1 MDKIAHR
8 QQEPSPARSRWS
20 CLSWAVR
27 LAVLLGAL
35 GIVAIALVMV
45 YLKARDIGGG
55 PATYIIAGRET
66 TVVPDS
72 DLSAAEHAFLR
83 GYLTLHAADLERS
96 AGHNDAPVPFTIA
109 PGESAAV
116 VAERLEEE
124 GLVSDATLFRYYL
137 RYYALDAGLEAG
149 EFSLR
154 QAMTL
159 PEIAETLSNARADE
173 IEVRITEGWRLE
185 QTADYLVS
193 RPDLGIDP
201 AAFLALAR
209 LDPSELEAGRLRTDF
224 DFLAGLP
231 AGATLEGYLFPD
243 TYRLP
248 ADATATDLIETM
260 LYTFDR
266 RVTLEIRQAAA
277 ASGLSLH
284 GAVTLASIV
293 EREARLPEERPVIAG
308 VFLNRLAQG
317 IKLDADPTIQY
328 ALGFQPDTGE
338 WWKRPLVYAD
348 LELNSPYNTYQ
359 VAGLPP
365 GPIASPG
372 LASIEAV
379 VYPAATDYLYFV
391 VDCLSDTPGAH
402 VFATTF
408 EEHQANVARCQ

>member
-1 MDKIAHR
+1 MDRIARH

-20 CLSWAVR
+20 CLSWVLR

-35 GIVAIALVMV
+35 GVVAIALVMV
-45 YLKARDIGGG
+45 FLKTRDIGGG

-83 GYLTLHAADLERS
+83 GYLTLHAADLERP
-96 AGHNDAPVPFTIA
+96 AGRDDAPVAFAIA
-109 PGESAAV
+109 PGESAAA
-116 VAERLEEE
+116 VAERLEEA

-149 EFSLR
+149 DFTLR
-154 QAMTL
+154 GTMTL

-193 RPDLGIDP
+193 RPELGIDA

-209 LDPSELEAGRLRTDF
+209 LDPAAPDAERLRGEF
-224 DFLAGLP
+224 DFLIALP

-248 ADATATDLIETM
+248 ADATAADLIETM

-266 RVTLEIRQAAA
+266 RVTLEMRQAAA

-284 GAVTLASIV
+284 GAITLASIV
-293 EREARLPEERPVIAG
+293 EREAQLADERPVVAS

-317 IKLDADPTIQY
+317 IKLDADPTVQY

-348 LELNSPYNTYQ
+348 LESSSPYNTYQ

-372 LASIEAV
+372 LAAIEAV
-379 VYPAATDYLYFV
+379 VYPAETDYLYFV

>member
-1 MDKIAHR
+1 MDRIARR

-20 CLSWAVR
+20 CLSWALR
-27 LAVLLGAL
+27 LTVLLGAL
-35 GIVAIALVMV
+35 GVLAIALLMV

-83 GYLTLHAADLERS
+83 GYLTLHAADLERA
-96 AGHNDAPVPFTIA
+96 AGRSDAPAPFTIA
-109 PGESAAV
+109 PGESAAA
-116 VAERLEEE
+116 VAERLEQG
-124 GLVSDATLFRYYL
+124 GLIGDATLFRYYL

-149 EFSLR
+149 EFTLR
-154 QAMTL
+154 QTMTI
-159 PEIAETLSNARADE
+159 PEIAETLSTARAEE
-173 IEVRITEGWRLE
+173 IEIRVTEGWRLE
-185 QTADYLVS
+185 QVADYLAGRS
-193 RPDLGIDP
+193 DLEIDP
-201 AAFLALAR
+201 AAFLTLAR
-209 LDPSELEAGRLRTDF
+209 LDPAAPDVDRLRADF
-224 DFLAGLP
+224 DFLIALP

-248 ADATATDLIETM
+248 ADATATDLVETM

-266 RVTLEIRQAAA
+266 RVTLEMRQAAA
-277 ASGLSLH
+277 ANGLSLH
-284 GAVTLASIV
+284 GALTLASIV
-293 EREARLPEERPVIAG
+293 EREAQLPDERPVIAS

-328 ALGFQPDTGE
+328 ALGFQPDTGD
-338 WWKRPLVYAD
+338 WWKRPLGYAD
-348 LELNSPYNTYQ
+348 LEIESPYNTYQ

-365 GPIASPG
+365 GPIANPG
-372 LASIEAV
+372 LAAIEAV

-391 VDCLSDTPGAH
+391 VDCLSGTPGAH
-402 VFATTF
+402 AFATTF

>member
-1 MDKIAHR
+1 MDRIARH
-8 QQEPSPARSRWS
+8 QQEPSPARNRWS
-20 CLSWAVR
+20 CLSWALR
-27 LAVLLGAL
+27 LAVLVGAL
-35 GIVAIALVMV
+35 GIVAVALLMV

-66 TVVPDS
+66 TVVPDNS
-72 DLSAAEHAFLR
+72 LSAAEHAFLR
-83 GYLTLHAADLERS
+83 GYLTLHAADLERP
-96 AGHNDAPVPFTIA
+96 AGLSDAPVAFAIA
-109 PGESAAV
+109 PGESAAA
-116 VAERLEEE
+116 VAERLEEA
-124 GLVSDATLFRYYL
+124 GLIIDATLFRYYL

-149 EFSLR
+149 DFTLR
-154 QAMTL
+154 GTMTL
-159 PEIAETLSNARADE
+159 PEIAETLSSARADE

-185 QTADYLVS
+185 QTADYLAE

-209 LDPSELEAGRLRTDF
+209 LDPAAPDADRLRTEF
-224 DFLAGLP
+224 DFLVALP

-248 ADATATDLIETM
+248 ADASAADLIETM

-266 RVTLEIRQAAA
+266 RVTPDIRQAAA

-284 GAVTLASIV
+284 GAITLASIV
-293 EREARLPEERPVIAG
+293 EREAQLPDERPVIAS

-317 IKLDADPTIQY
+317 IKLDADPTVQY

-348 LELNSPYNTYQ
+348 LEYNSPYNTYQ
-359 VAGLPP
+359 VAALPP

-372 LASIEAV
+372 LAAIEAV

-408 EEHQANVARCQ
+408 EEHEANVARCQ